1 MFHQRSRVIC
11 IIIECTR
18 FLKDRKISCL
28 AQISSCSSNQPQRII
43 VESASDIHVASLG
56 ERLIL
61 VVSAS
66 VRKLRGCNIQDTLAG
81 AFRDQMD
88 KAEQILTGIAESHP
102 ASQSALVVACTAA
115 HVKCNHALILV
126 PYIHHTVQSDIFGLN
141 RISGQKR
148 CPVIFQFLKCVH
160 YLFRCLVSGKQSV
173 SRFFIDDVRCTELF
187 ILWILTIS
195 QDKDQRYRI
204 AGS

>member
-1 MFHQRSRVIC
+1 MFHQRSRVIR

-18 FLKDRKISCL
+18 FFKDRKIPCL
-28 AQISSCSSNQPQRII
+28 TKISSRSRNQPQRII
-43 VESASDIHVASLG
+43 VESASDIHITALG

-66 VRKLRGCNIQDTLAG
+66 VRKLRSCNIQDTLAG

-88 KAEQILTGIAESHP
+88 KAKQILTGITESHP
-102 ASQSALVVACTAA
+102 ASQTALIVACTAA

-126 PYIHHTVQSDIFGLN
+126 PYIHHTVQPDIFCLN

-148 CPVIFQFLKCVH
+148 CPVIF
-160 YLFRCLVSGKQSV
+160 
-173 SRFFIDDVRCTELF
+173 
-187 ILWILTIS
+187 
-195 QDKDQRYRI
+195 
-204 AGS
+204 